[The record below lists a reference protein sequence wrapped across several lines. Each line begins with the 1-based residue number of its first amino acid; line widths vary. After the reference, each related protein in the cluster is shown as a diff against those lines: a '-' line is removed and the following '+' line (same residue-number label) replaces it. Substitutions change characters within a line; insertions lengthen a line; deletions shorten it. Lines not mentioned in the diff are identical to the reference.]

1 MKRRPM
7 RLQHFSVSALL
18 IATALPLAAQ
28 SRNRDPL
35 SSAQAEEVR
44 ELADR
49 PIERLKLYLKYVNE
63 RADAIRE
70 LATDSTAN
78 NRPAELRS
86 RFEEF
91 TRLVDELSD
100 NIDGYD
106 EAHADIRKALK
117 SVIEA
122 SAKWPDVLHQPA
134 QDTQYEFT
142 RKTALDAAQSVIEQ
156 AKQLLPEQEKY
167 FAAHKDQ
174 AGKNGNAPSPP
185 PPPR

>member
-1 MKRRPM
+1 LKNRVPA
-7 RLQHFSVSALL
+7 FALL
-18 IATALPLAAQ
+18 VAVALPVAAQ

-35 SSAQAEEVR
+35 SPAQAEEVR

-49 PIERLKLYLKYVNE
+49 PVERLKLYLKYVNE
-63 RADAIRE
+63 RSDAIHE
-70 LATDSTAN
+70 LSTDSTAN

-100 NIDGYD
+100 NMDSYD

-117 SVIEA
+117 AVIES
-122 SAKWPDVLHQPA
+122 SAKWPDVLHQSA
-134 QDTQYEFT
+134 TDTQYEFT

-156 AKQLLPEQEKY
+156 AKQLLGEEEKY

-174 AGKNGNAPSPP
+174 AGKNGNAASPP
-185 PPPR
+185 PPPQ